1 MKESLMGIV
10 LTGIKHSDRHNVTNI
25 YTRERGRM
33 AFLTPAG
40 ATKRGRSAMSLLMPL
55 SVVELQTNISASRD
69 LHIPSSVSPSRIWHS
84 IYINPL
90 KSTIAMFLAEFLQ
103 RLLREAPQE
112 PRLWDFIVDSIALFD
127 ATSHPIAIANFHI
140 TFLVSLMPLMGIQ
153 PDIDNFTD
161 GMEFDMKAGTMVLP
175 FSVQNMRGM
184 RINAT
189 RSALLPILSRI
200 NYANSRCF
208 RFKGTERSDLL
219 ENILKYYGCHFPGC
233 DNLKSLEIMR
243 EIYN

>member
-1 MKESLMGIV
+1 
-10 LTGIKHSDRHNVTNI
+10 
-25 YTRERGRM
+25 
-33 AFLTPAG
+33 
-40 ATKRGRSAMSLLMPL
+40 
-55 SVVELQTNISASRD
+55 
-69 LHIPSSVSPSRIWHS
+69 
-84 IYINPL
+84 
-90 KSTIAMFLAEFLQ
+90 MFLAEFLQ